1 MATNGYI
8 SVPVT
13 TDAET
18 IVQNS
23 LTNIATAIPGW
34 VPREG
39 NLEVLLLEEFANMV
53 AEAATVAS
61 DVPDTIFRYFGS
73 LVGVTPL
80 AGTAA
85 QIRATWT
92 LINNAPVGGFTIPAG
107 TIAGFYY
114 QGAAYQFQ
122 TAADVIIS
130 AGNKVA
136 TGVLMNAIEASA
148 AYNIYNFSNFTVN
161 ATYMQMLVADPNVA
175 SILITAS
182 HGSDASLAEGVDPE
196 SDSDYQNRL
205 AAELALLAPRPI
217 TTGDYA
223 ALATNVSSVYRALAF
238 DGFDPYTNLYST
250 NDAYLNASTTVANW
264 TALGNGTNTPTIAVG
279 ASGLTLTAANVSTG
293 TTTYLTS
300 DAPAGSSQLV
310 VNTAIIGATV
320 SASAPVFVRISD
332 ATNGDEIVAVTAIGG
347 TGSKTWT
354 LAAPTQIAHS
364 LGTGNTTIAPLQ
376 GVKTPNISNLYSN
389 QLYYQTAAT
398 IQIGT
403 DITTSQTTGPATPYV
418 VSIATYSDGTSI
430 LYSSLYSNN
439 NSLYS
444 YSDASKVIFSR
455 AVATNSSSTTSVAP
469 SNPDTTYVSIKPQI
483 TSIQNYV
490 LWYNATSTKTHI
502 VKHMACNMVEF
513 DFGGAQNP
521 TSPTSNY
528 NWLPDAKLDSFAYA
542 NSSAATWVLDAGINS
557 LPGFGFQYV
566 GTGSAL
572 GSAKYANSPV
582 FRIASQ
588 YSTTFTAAV
597 TVDTTNAGSTYNK
610 VILEVLDKQA
620 TATSG
625 TRTLL
630 GSATATL
637 AGVQTLVVNLTLSA
651 PKDIVVDVKFDA
663 GLNVP
668 LNSSVLAYSAAVY
681 YQTLTSAQVQ
691 NKNVVAGYT
700 WTPGSQFVPNSFVA
714 SRSVSL
720 APVDVDGLY
729 VGSTIANT
737 LDSYLESYREVNFDV
752 RIVKPNYVPINIA
765 WAAVA
770 QPGYTTSDVQTRVNT
785 ALYNFLSP
793 STWGGGGNTPP
804 YWDRTQNVVRVLDI
818 AGIIASTNGVANV
831 TSVTIGQY
839 SPIVSPTVLSNSD
852 VLLGGI
858 APMPIAN
865 AISASVVASSSNSS
879 LGGI

>member
-1 MATNGYI
+1 MSTSGYI

-13 TDAET
+13 TDGET

-23 LTNIATAIPGW
+23 LTNIAAALPGW

-73 LVGVTPL
+73 LVGITPL

-92 LINNAPVGGFTIPAG
+92 LINNAPSGGFTIPAG

-122 TAADVIIS
+122 TAIDVTIS
-130 AGNKVA
+130 SGNKVA
-136 TGVLMNAIEASA
+136 TDVLMNAIEPSS
-148 AYNIYNFSNFTVN
+148 AYNIYTFSNFTVN

-182 HGSDASLAEGVDPE
+182 HGSDSSLAEGVDPE
-196 SDSDYQNRL
+196 SDSAYQNRL
-205 AAELALLAPRPI
+205 AAELTLLAPRPI

-223 ALATNVSSVYRALAF
+223 ALATNVSGVYRALAF
-238 DGFDPYTNLYST
+238 DGFDPYTNLYAT
-250 NDAYLNASTTVANW
+250 NDAYLNASTTVATW
-264 TALGNGTNTPTIAVG
+264 TPLGNGTNTPTIAVG
-279 ASGLTLTAANVSTG
+279 ASGLTLTAANVATG
-293 TTTYLTS
+293 TTTYLTTT
-300 DAPAGSSQLV
+300 APAGSTTLV

-320 SASAPVFVRISD
+320 SATTPVFVRIAD
-332 ATNGDEIVAVTAIGG
+332 ATNGDEVVAVTAIGG

-354 LAAPTQIAHS
+354 LATPTQFAHT
-364 LGTGNTTIAPLQ
+364 LGSGSTTIAPLQ
-376 GVKTPNISNLYSN
+376 GVKTPNISNLYAN

-398 IQIGT
+398 VQIGT
-403 DITTSQTTGPATPYV
+403 DITTGQTTGPATPYV
-418 VSIATYSDGTSI
+418 VSIATYSDNTSL
-430 LYSSLYSNN
+430 LYSNLYSNN
-439 NSLYS
+439 SSLYS
-444 YSDASKVIFSR
+444 YSDASKVIFAKPISSN
-455 AVATNSSSTTSVAP
+455 TSSTTALAP
-469 SNPDTTYVSIKPQI
+469 SNADATYSGIHPQI

-502 VKHMACNMVEF
+502 IKHMACNMVGF
-513 DFGGAQNP
+513 DFGGAENP
-521 TSPTSNY
+521 TLATSDY
-528 NWLPDAKLDSFAYA
+528 NWLPDSKLDSVAYA
-542 NSSAATWVLDAGINS
+542 NSNGATWVLDSGINA
-557 LPGFGFQYV
+557 LPGFGIQYV

-572 GSAKYANSPV
+572 AAAKYANSPV

-597 TVDTTNAGSTYNK
+597 TVDTTNASSTYNK
-610 VILEVLDKQA
+610 VVLEVLDKQA

-630 GSATATL
+630 GSKAATF

-651 PKDIVVDVKFDA
+651 PKDIVVDVKFDT

-668 LNSSVLAYSAAVY
+668 LNSSILAYNAAVY
-681 YQTLTSAQVQ
+681 YQTLSASQVQ
-691 NKNVVAGYT
+691 NINVMTGYS
-700 WTPGSQFVPNSFVA
+700 WTPGSQFIPNSFVA

-729 VGSTIANT
+729 VGSSVAKT
-737 LDSYLESYREVNFDV
+737 LDAYLESYREVNFDI
-752 RIVKPNYVPINIA
+752 RIATPNYVPINVS

-770 QPGYTTSDVQTRVNT
+770 QSGYTISDVQSRVNA
-785 ALYNFLSP
+785 ALYNFLKP
-793 STWGGGGNTPP
+793 STWAGGGNTPP
-804 YWDRTQNVVRVLDI
+804 YWDRTQTVVRVLDI
-818 AGIIASTNGVANV
+818 AGIIASINGVSNV
-831 TSVTIGQY
+831 TFVTIGQY
-839 SPIVSPTVLSNSD
+839 SPSGTTMGSTDIT
-852 VLLGGI
+852 LGGI

-865 AISASVVASSSNSS
+865 LVSGSVIASSSSSS